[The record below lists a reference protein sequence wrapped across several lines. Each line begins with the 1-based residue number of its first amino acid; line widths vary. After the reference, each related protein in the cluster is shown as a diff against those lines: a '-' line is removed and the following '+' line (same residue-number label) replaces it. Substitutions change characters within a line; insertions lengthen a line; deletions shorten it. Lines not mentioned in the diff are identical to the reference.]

1 MNLTPLE
8 YILIISTLLEFNPLF
23 QAIKSVRKKS
33 VKDVSL
39 YTFLSIVIIGTL
51 WLIYGV
57 YIHNWPLIIGNV
69 IKLFTALSVV
79 IIYFKYRNKE

>member
-39 YTFLSIVIIGTL
+39 YTFLSIVIIGML
-51 WLIYGV
+51 WLLYGIS
-57 YIHNWPLIIGNV
+57 IHNWPLIIGNI

-79 IIYFKYRNKE
+79 ILYFIFIKEF

>member
-39 YTFLSIVIIGTL
+39 YTFLSIVIIGML
-51 WLIYGV
+51 WLIYGIS
-57 YIHNWPLIIGNV
+57 IHNWPLIIGNV

-79 IIYFKYRNKE
+79 IIYFKYQK

>member
-39 YTFLSIVIIGTL
+39 YTFLSIVIIGML
-51 WLIYGV
+51 WLLYGIS
-57 YIHNWPLIIGNV
+57 IHNWPLIIGNV
-69 IKLFTALSVV
+69 IKLFTVLSVV
-79 IIYFKYRNKE
+79 IIYFKYQNKE

>member
-51 WLIYGV
+51 WLIYGIS
-57 YIHNWPLIIGNV
+57 IHNWPLIIGNV
-69 IKLFTALSVV
+69 IKLFTVLSVV
-79 IIYFKYRNKE
+79 IIYFKYQNKE